1 MTNDAS
7 NTLATSAENAQL
19 YYGRDNT
26 LDANNAAMLYGTK
39 NKVYGQENT
48 SIGGTQ
54 NHIGLDNK
62 SSEKNLII

>member
-26 LDANNAAMLYGTK
+26 LDANNAAMLYGVD
-39 NKVYGQENT
+39 NKLYGTENT
-48 SIGGTQ
+48 NI
-54 NHIGLDNK
+54 
-62 SSEKNLII
+62 